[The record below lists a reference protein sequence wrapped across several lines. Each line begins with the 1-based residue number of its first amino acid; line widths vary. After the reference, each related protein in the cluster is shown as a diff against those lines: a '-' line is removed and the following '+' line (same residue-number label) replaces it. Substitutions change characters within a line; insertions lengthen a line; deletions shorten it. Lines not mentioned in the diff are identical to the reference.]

1 MVATPAP
8 TSCAASPAI
17 IPRCC
22 NTRRRPFKSPRRPRQ
37 EYRAAYAKRDR
48 VDMSVETIF
57 RQLHDP
63 ATWPEPP
70 ERPLLPAS
78 AADLRP
84 AVVIPMPIEALK
96 PWAPLPSKDETG

>member
-1 MVATPAP
+1 
-8 TSCAASPAI
+8 
-17 IPRCC
+17 
-22 NTRRRPFKSPRRPRQ
+22 
-37 EYRAAYAKRDR
+37 
-48 VDMSVETIF
+48 MSVETIF
-57 RQLHDP
+57 RRMHDP